1 MNITFKE
8 MDNKKGFSAFVTT
21 DKGSKIEQKIDE
33 CKNRTCSCNCDAQVM
48 GKIQNIETIKNGDGL
63 EIKITGDVSPEM
75 IAPMMNECLGKI
87 K

>member
-8 MDNKKGFSAFVTT
+8 MGDKQGFSAFITT
-21 DKGSKIEQKIDE
+21 DKGSKIEQKVNE
-33 CKNRTCSCNCDAQVM
+33 CKNGTCSCSCDAQMM
-48 GKIQNIETIKNGDGL
+48 GKIQNIETIKNDNGL
-63 EIKITGDVSPEM
+63 EIKITGNVSPEM